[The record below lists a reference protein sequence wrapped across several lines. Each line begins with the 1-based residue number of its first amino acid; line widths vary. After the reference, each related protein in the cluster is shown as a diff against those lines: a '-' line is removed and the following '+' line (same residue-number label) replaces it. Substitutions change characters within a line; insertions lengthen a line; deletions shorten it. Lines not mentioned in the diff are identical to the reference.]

1 MTENQPEQVQPVK
14 PQANGTNGLGYSM
27 GPKQI
32 VLRGQLIG
40 HKRILNVEN
49 DSRQIAI

>member
-1 MTENQPEQVQPVK
+1 MK
-14 PQANGTNGLGYSM
+14 PRANGTNGSGYSM

-32 VLRGQLIG
+32 VLSGQLIG

-49 DSRQIAI
+49 DSDKLLFQKKIFPNKK